1 MRRFRLVFLFLFLCA
16 ALFGATVLLVGA
28 KEKKPPGG
36 MVRHDEN
43 FWDYSLLANP
53 FNPAAPPANAPAN
66 FTPIVN
72 NPSNLVGTSILGIS
86 PHYYN
91 TRRNLENFGL
101 TLLPDSKIRFRLG
114 YNHNTNSGPSF
125 NAIPP

>member
-1 MRRFRLVFLFLFLCA
+1 MA
-16 ALFGATVLLVGA
+16 
-28 KEKKPPGG
+28 
-36 MVRHDEN
+36 
-43 FWDYSLLANP
+43 
-53 FNPAAPPANAPAN
+53 
-66 FTPIVN
+66 
-72 NPSNLVGTSILGIS
+72 IS

-125 NAIPP
+125 NTIHQGTEQFLFQNISTGMNQYRLGVDFRFLPRTNISYDQSGAITKPIPARLTPTSNSRSAPASRPWTWAFPLMPHPAVPPF